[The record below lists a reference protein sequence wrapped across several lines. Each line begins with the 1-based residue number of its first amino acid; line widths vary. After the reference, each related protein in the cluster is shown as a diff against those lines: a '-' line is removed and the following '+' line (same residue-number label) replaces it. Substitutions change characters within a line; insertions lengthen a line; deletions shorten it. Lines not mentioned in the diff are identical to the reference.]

1 VASPDRAFFGKSGLG
16 GYGWIIGATAETILH
31 YLMAKNS

>member
-1 VASPDRAFFGKSGLG
+1 VASPERALFGKSGPG
-16 GYGWIIGATAETILH
+16 GYGWIIGATPEAILH